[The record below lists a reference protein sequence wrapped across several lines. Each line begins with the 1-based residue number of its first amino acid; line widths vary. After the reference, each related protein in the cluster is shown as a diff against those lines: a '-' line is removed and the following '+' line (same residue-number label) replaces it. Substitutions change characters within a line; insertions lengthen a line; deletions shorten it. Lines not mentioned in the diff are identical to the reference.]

1 MLVCSVCESENSDRA
16 VSCARCGAELRRN
29 AATVPG
35 APLASAVAP
44 PSVAAPHVAPSAP
57 PPPTN
62 GSAIALGS
70 LVDGKY
76 RVESVLGEGGMGV
89 VYLAHDVN
97 TDTKVVIKALLPELA
112 ENPEFR
118 ERVRGEARALAQ
130 IDHPN
135 VVRLNAVV
143 ASDQQLHLI
152 MQYVEGRSLDRI
164 IESHVAMRTPVPLD
178 EALALFRQIVLGVGA
193 AHAAGVVHRD
203 IKPGNVLVRA
213 RDGVAKVTDFGI
225 AKGEA
230 DAKAGRGLTKGIIGS
245 LWYMSPEQLTGRRD
259 LDKRVDIYALGILFY
274 ELLTGRVPFD
284 APSDYEIMKL
294 HVEAPLP
301 RIAAVRGDVPAA
313 LDDVVAHACAKDR
326 EQRFTST
333 NELLAALDRAVA
345 PPARPSTKP
354 LAIDAGPS
362 SVAAPSVGPAS
373 QAVEAE
379 APAPSRLPWIVGGAL
394 AVGGAVA
401 VGLWALS
408 GPAPVAPP
416 VAPVA
421 SERKAAAGPAPSSTK
436 PADPM
441 APLVGRWISDTGRH
455 YDAALGPDGLEVR
468 VRDPGEFPGQNYEV
482 GEARFTL
489 GRTADPTVFTV
500 EDKIRP
506 SPPTGLTYAP
516 VSRGTCQELW
526 SKLGTAP
533 LRGYWDGTKLRV
545 DLVKITPARAAF
557 EIKDGKIVGCQRL
570 GASPAERVE
579 STLTRE

>member
-1 MLVCSVCESENSDRA
+1 MLVCSVCESENPDRA
-16 VSCARCGAELRRN
+16 VSCSRCGAELRRPQ
-29 AATVPG
+29 ATVPG
-35 APLASAVAP
+35 APLAAAVAP
-44 PSVAAPHVAPSAP
+44 FPSTAP
-57 PPPTN
+57 PPAATPPQG
-62 GSAIALGS
+62 GSAIVIGA

-118 ERVRGEARALAQ
+118 ERVRGEARALAH

-143 ASDQQLHLI
+143 ASDAQLHLI

-164 IESHVAMRTPVPLD
+164 IETHTAMRTPFPFD
-178 EALALFRQIVLGVGA
+178 EAVRLFRQIVLGVGA
-193 AHAAGVVHRD
+193 AHEAGVVHRD

-213 RDGVAKVTDFGI
+213 RDSVAKVTDFGI

-294 HVEAPLP
+294 HVEAPFPRVSASRNDLP
-301 RIAAVRGDVPAA
+301 PAI
-313 LDDVVAHACAKDR
+313 DDLLARACAKDR
-326 EQRFTST
+326 EHRFASA
-333 NELLAALDRAVA
+333 EEMLAALDAAVA
-345 PPARPSTKP
+345 PPPRPTTKP
-354 LAIDAGPS
+354 PPVEASPPSAI
-362 SVAAPSVGPAS
+362 PAS
-373 QAVEAE
+373 TGAASQPYEAE
-379 APAPSRLPWIVGGAL
+379 QATPSRVPWIVGGVV
-394 AVGGAVA
+394 AVAAIAGGAWA
-401 VGLWALS
+401 VWPS
-408 GPAPVAPP
+408 PPAAIAPHPTASSSPTRAAAAPP
-416 VAPVA
+416 PVVTPVDA
-421 SERKAAAGPAPSSTK
+421 LGSLT
-436 PADPM
+436 
-441 APLVGRWISDTGRH
+441 GRWVSDTGRH
-455 YDAALGPDGLEVR
+455 YDAVVGADSLELR
-468 VRDPGEFPGQNYEV
+468 VRDPGEFPGQNYEA

-489 GRTADPTVFTV
+489 GRTSEPTVFNV

-506 SPPTGLTYAP
+506 APPTGIAYAP

-526 SKLGTAP
+526 TKVGTAP
-533 LRGYWDGTKLRV
+533 LRAYWDGAKLRV

-557 EIKDGKIVGCQRL
+557 EVKDGKIVGCQRL
-570 GASPAERVE
+570 AASPAERVE